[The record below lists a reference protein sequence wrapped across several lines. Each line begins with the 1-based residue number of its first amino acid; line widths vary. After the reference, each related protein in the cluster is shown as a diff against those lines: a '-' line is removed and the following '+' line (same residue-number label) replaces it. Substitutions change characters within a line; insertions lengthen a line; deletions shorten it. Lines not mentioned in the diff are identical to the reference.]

1 MLGIGT
7 VSFVIALILYAIELV
22 LGSSSSVGSISD
34 IPLQIAVLVMAF
46 SVIAHIGRRLW
57 VPEPN

>member
-7 VSFVIALILYAIELV
+7 VSFVIALILYVVELV
-22 LGSSSSVGSISD
+22 FGSDSSLGSISD

>member
-7 VSFVIALILYAIELV
+7 LSFVIALILYVAEL
-22 LGSSSSVGSISD
+22 LFGSNSSVGSISET
-34 IPLQIAVLVMAF
+34 PLQIAVLVMAL

>member
-7 VSFVIALILYAIELV
+7 VSFVIALILYVVELTF
-22 LGSSSSVGSISD
+22 GSDSSIGSISD

-46 SVIAHIGRRLW
+46 SVVAHIGRRLW
-57 VPEPN
+57 FPEPN